1 MFLRFGLS
9 QNECDACQVV
19 WKSTTT
25 VGCGYASCGASF
37 IIPGGVFVVCRYSP
51 AGNYLGEFAQNV
63 FPPISNPSTMPS
75 CNTAAAA
82 PAPTP
87 APAPGAASAPS
98 PAPAPALA
106 SGPASAGGPA
116 PATASTACGSA
127 APDPWGDTLTKHNT
141 YRAIDQ
147 VGPLAWDAS
156 GLSASASAW
165 AAKCVFQHDPSNGA
179 NNIGEN
185 IYGSSAFAITSAGL
199 SNAVDAWYGEVSSYN
214 FSKPGFSSSTGHFTQ
229 VGRLG
234 AVVMQLGCT
243 KTRGLTPA
251 FCTGQ
256 GCVRACV

>member
-1 MFLRFGLS
+1 MLPSKSREAIIQRCILLQVSYFIQLQTSNGL
-9 QNECDACQVV
+9 ACV
-19 WKSTTT
+19 
-25 VGCGYASCGASF
+25 
-37 IIPGGVFVVCRYSP
+37 SP
-51 AGNYLGEFAQNV
+51 
-63 FPPISNPSTMPS
+63 
-75 CNTAAAA
+75 
-82 PAPTP
+82 
-87 APAPGAASAPS
+87 
-98 PAPAPALA
+98 
-106 SGPASAGGPA
+106 
-116 PATASTACGSA
+116 

-229 VGRLG
+229 VWRLG
-234 AVVMQLGCT
+234 AVAMHLGST

-251 FCTGQ
+251 FCTTGQ
-256 GCVRACV
+256 GFVRARV